1 MSIEELIKACAKG
14 GDADAWEDFVRRFHG
29 LIAAA
34 ALRTARQ
41 WGQDSPSLVDDLV
54 QETYLRLCMDRERL
68 LGEFQ
73 EQHPDSFYAYLKV
86 VTTNVVHDH
95 FRASHS
101 KKRGTGRTEEFIDVS
116 TAQIPAGKTGTLEG
130 IQRNILLTEVDGALQ
145 SGLSGSDHKR
155 DRQIF
160 WLYYRQGM
168 TAQAI
173 ANMPAVSLN
182 VKGVESL
189 IHRLTRL
196 VRERLAERHP
206 NERQD

>member
-1 MSIEELIKACAKG
+1 MSLAELIQACANG
-14 GDADAWEDFVRRFHG
+14 GDADAWEEFVRRFQG
-29 LIAAA
+29 LIAAV
-34 ALRTARQ
+34 ALRTAQQ
-41 WGQDSPSLVDDLV
+41 WGQNSASLVDDLV
-54 QETYLRLCMDRERL
+54 QETYLRLCTDRERL

-86 VTTNVVHDH
+86 VTTNVVHDY
-95 FRASHS
+95 FRALHS

-116 TAQIPAGKTGTLEG
+116 TAQIPGGKTGTLEG
-130 IQRNILLTEVDGALQ
+130 IQRNILLTEVDDALQ
-145 SGLSGSDHKR
+145 SGLSGNEQKR
-155 DRQIF
+155 DRQVF

-173 ANMPAVSLN
+173 ADLPAVSLN

-196 VRERLAERHP
+196 VRERLAERHM
-206 NERQD
+206 NER

>member
-1 MSIEELIKACAKG
+1 MSLKELIQACAKG
-14 GDADAWEDFVRRFHG
+14 GDADAWEEFVQRFHG
-29 LIAAA
+29 LIAAV

-41 WGQDSPSLVDDLV
+41 WGQDSPTLIDDLV
-54 QETYLRLCMDRERL
+54 QETYLRLCVDRERL

-86 VTTNVVHDH
+86 VTTNVVHDY
-95 FRASHS
+95 FRALHS

-116 TAQIPAGKTGTLEG
+116 TAQIPDGKTGTLEG
-130 IQRNILLTEVDGALQ
+130 IQRNILLAEVDDALQ
-145 SGLSGSDHKR
+145 SGLSGNEQKR
-155 DRQIF
+155 DRQVF

-168 TAQAI
+168 TSQAI
-173 ANMPAVSLN
+173 ANLPAVSLN

-196 VRERLAERHP
+196 VRERLAERRT
-206 NERQD
+206 NER